1 MDELLTIPACA
12 SEHPASLRLVYDNI
26 NVHIRGL
33 SALGI
38 ESEQY
43 GSLLIPVT
51 MTKVFNE
58 TRLRIARES
67 KSDIWKLDELM
78 NVIRDEV
85 EVCETSEGSK
95 VNPLK
100 PSVSYNHRENPA
112 HHNLPSASTLV
123 SNEFHVQCV
132 YCGGSHYSA
141 SCSKVTS
148 IKDRHGILLKGGR
161 CFNCLKSN
169 HKVKDCHSK
178 HTCRNCQKRHH
189 QSICDAQVEIS
200 SNSVNRPVSSQSIRG
215 HWSQCFKHI
224 LP

>member
-12 SEHPASLRLVYDNI
+12 SERPASLRLVYDNI

-43 GSLLIPVT
+43 GSLLITVI

-67 KSDIWKLDELM
+67 KSDIRKLDELM

-85 EVCETSEGSK
+85 EACETSEGSK

-100 PSVSYNHRENPA
+100 PSVSYTHRENPA
-112 HHNLPSASTLV
+112 HRNLPSA
-123 SNEFHVQCV
+123 
-132 YCGGSHYSA
+132 
-141 SCSKVTS
+141 
-148 IKDRHGILLKGGR
+148 
-161 CFNCLKSN
+161 
-169 HKVKDCHSK
+169 
-178 HTCRNCQKRHH
+178 
-189 QSICDAQVEIS
+189 
-200 SNSVNRPVSSQSIRG
+200 
-215 HWSQCFKHI
+215 
-224 LP
+224 